1 MSPRLLSFARAS
13 PSLPGLPASV
23 PPSRSLSRH
32 VPARMSASAS
42 SDAAPRA
49 KHDVVVVGNGPVGSA
64 VARHIAEAGKSV
76 LVLDGGDTLTSA
88 SDDAGRIVR
97 PLDAEGRERWTE
109 WNVESIAAFPSIERR
124 SGIEFFR
131 ECGSLACGTPAFV
144 EKPKQRLTEANV
156 PFVSHA
162 SGGDVERAFPFL
174 SVPKTHVA
182 VSDAIGGFV
191 HPGKMIQAQN
201 AIMTDTTGDSAD
213 TAARSRKT
221 CEVVRDSAVGVDE
234 RSEARS
240 LERGATD
247 GGSPL
252 AVRTKKGATYE
263 ADAVVLAGGAYT
275 RWLASASGLL
285 QSPRNT
291 DVSLT
296 SSDTCPSPKETR
308 RSGVGAVRNSR
319 RTVLLAEV
327 TEATARG
334 ALRDMPTV
342 KYQFAP
348 AAVTGECSPRDR
360 IRDDQKQE
368 NAHSR
373 NEAMSVYVLPPILYP
388 GPDPPRGW
396 YVKIGGGAND
406 FFDDSAAGTAR
417 VVEDLDAWMRS
428 DGDEAVADA
437 LHDVLLALMP
447 AVNFVSLVSK
457 PCVTTCTDDGELQCD
472 ALGAAARVF
481 AVSGC
486 QGKAAGPADAIGR
499 AVAKAVVEAIS

>member
-1 MSPRLLSFARAS
+1 MISPR
-13 PSLPGLPASV
+13 
-23 PPSRSLSRH
+23 
-32 VPARMSASAS
+32 AS

-49 KHDVVVVGNGPVGSA
+49 RHDVVVVGNGPVGSA
-64 VARHIAEAGKSV
+64 VARHVAEAGKSV
-76 LVLDGGDTLTSA
+76 LVLDGSDTLTSA
-88 SDDAGRIVR
+88 SNDVGRIVR
-97 PLDAEGRERWTE
+97 PLDAEGRETWTE
-109 WNVESIAAFPSIERR
+109 WNVRSIDAFPSIEAR

-131 ECGSLACGTPAFV
+131 KCGSLACGTPAFV
-144 EKPKQRLTEANV
+144 EKPRRRLEEARV
-156 PFVSHA
+156 KHVSHA

-174 SVPKTHVA
+174 NVPDTHVA
-182 VSDAIGGFV
+182 VSDAVGGFV
-191 HPGKMIQAQN
+191 DPGKMIQAQN
-201 AIMTDTTGDSAD
+201 AIMLSVSNHRCVESGA
-213 TAARSRKT
+213 KK
-221 CEVVRDSAVGVDE
+221 VVRGRAGQ
-234 RSEARS
+234 
-240 LERGATD
+240 RGGRRPAGR
-247 GGSPL
+247 GGGRGTRREKKKAAPF

-275 RWLASASGLL
+275 RWLASSSGLL
-285 QSPRNT
+285 PVENIPAKNEDGVSPE
-291 DVSLT
+291 
-296 SSDTCPSPKETR
+296 KTR
-308 RSGVGAVRNSR
+308 RSGVGAIRNSR

-348 AAVTGECSPRDR
+348 ARFPARGNEKETKKETE
-360 IRDDQKQE
+360 KE
-368 NAHSR
+368 NSHSR

-388 GPDPPRGW
+388 GPDPPKGW

-437 LHDVLLALMP
+437 LHDVLVSLMP
-447 AVNFVSLVSK
+447 DVNFLSLVSK

-472 ALGAAARVF
+472 ALGGGGVF

-499 AVAKAVVEAIS
+499 AVASEVVAKLGARET

>member
-1 MSPRLLSFARAS
+1 
-13 PSLPGLPASV
+13 
-23 PPSRSLSRH
+23 
-32 VPARMSASAS
+32 MSASAS

-191 HPGKMIQAQN
+191 HPGEMIQAQN

-275 RWLASASGLL
+275 RWLATASGLL
-285 QSPRNT
+285 PATSADAEALRLYSASPAN
-291 DVSLT
+291 
-296 SSDTCPSPKETR
+296 PPGNAR
-308 RSGVGAVRNSR
+308 RELKSGVGTVRNSR

-327 TEATARG
+327 TEAAARG

-342 KYQFAP
+342 KYQFASG
-348 AAVTGECSPRDR
+348 AEATRAETGTHPGVR
-360 IRDDQKQE
+360 E
-368 NAHSR
+368 NSHSR

-406 FFDDSAAGTAR
+406 FFDDSAAGTKS

-437 LHDVLLALMP
+437 LHDVLVSLMP
-447 AVNFVSLVSK
+447 TVNFLSLVSK

-472 ALGAAARVF
+472 ALGGGRVF

-499 AVAKAVVEAIS
+499 AVAEAVVKATET

>member
-1 MSPRLLSFARAS
+1 MISPR
-13 PSLPGLPASV
+13 
-23 PPSRSLSRH
+23 
-32 VPARMSASAS
+32 AS

-49 KHDVVVVGNGPVGSA
+49 RHDVVVVGNGPVGSA
-64 VARHIAEAGKSV
+64 VARHVAEAGKSV
-76 LVLDGGDTLTSA
+76 LVLDGSDTLTSA
-88 SDDAGRIVR
+88 SNDVGRIVR
-97 PLDAEGRERWTE
+97 PLDAEGRETWTE
-109 WNVESIAAFPSIERR
+109 WNVRSIDAFPSIEAR

-131 ECGSLACGTPAFV
+131 KCGSLACGTPAFV
-144 EKPKQRLTEANV
+144 EKPRRRLEEARV
-156 PFVSHA
+156 AHVSHA

-174 SVPKTHVA
+174 NVPKTHVA
-182 VSDAIGGFV
+182 VSDAVGGFV
-191 HPGKMIQAQN
+191 DPGKMIQAQN
-201 AIMTDTTGDSAD
+201 AIMLSVSHTGASNRA
-213 TAARSRKT
+213 RKT
-221 CEVVRDSAVGVDE
+221 SCAVVRDSAVGVDRRE
-234 RSEARS
+234 EEEEE
-240 LERGATD
+240 ERGAKKKAA
-247 GGSPL
+247 PF

-275 RWLASASGLL
+275 RWLASSSGLL
-285 QSPRNT
+285 PVENIPAKNEDGLSPE
-291 DVSLT
+291 
-296 SSDTCPSPKETR
+296 KTR
-308 RSGVGAVRNSR
+308 RSGVGAIRNSR

-348 AAVTGECSPRDR
+348 AREARGNEKETKKETE
-360 IRDDQKQE
+360 KE
-368 NAHSR
+368 NSHSR

-388 GPDPPRGW
+388 GPDPPKGW

-437 LHDVLLALMP
+437 LHDVLVSLMP
-447 AVNFVSLVSK
+447 DVNFLSLVSK

-472 ALGAAARVF
+472 ALGGGGVF

-499 AVAKAVVEAIS
+499 DVAEAVIEAM